1 MDCCGAGRFCCRLR
15 VSEDDTLR
23 IQCRHRPPC
32 RGSPSRSGRG
42 HQLRHQPP
50 ADHLALGQRRSRGF
64 GGFPQWGGAGVQND
78 WKAISPARSS
88 KRRPGPFASA
98 FVAELGASTGSGR
111 HAVSAHHLGLR
122 GATAA
127 LGGRSAGLSSG
138 RGADPGPDFQPPS
151 SGRSRR
157 TKGQGPQTA
166 PERRRRPIR
175 QRSGMRPGPFF
186 LSDVLLPGL
195 DSALSASALCLSF

>member
-1 MDCCGAGRFCCRLR
+1 MGRSWSAERLEGYFTG
-15 VSEDDTLR
+15 SEFE
-23 IQCRHRPPC
+23 
-32 RGSPSRSGRG
+32 
-42 HQLRHQPP
+42 
-50 ADHLALGQRRSRGF
+50 A
-64 GGFPQWGGAGVQND
+64 
-78 WKAISPARSS
+78 PARTFCIS
-88 KRRPGPFASA
+88 FC
-98 FVAELGASTGSGR
+98 LGASTGSGR

-166 PERRRRPIR
+166 PERRRRPIG

-186 LSDVLLPGL
+186 LSFRCIVARFGQRRVCYSSLKVTFCSFGTPYKQSSQANKPQWATQPRMPMHVLVCRTAPPGRRFFQPRVAQKIQA
-195 DSALSASALCLSF
+195 ALQARLCQCLWP